1 MIDVNTFAYSLGI
14 NPGWIGVVLGILLFL
29 MGRYYGKQI
38 GVVDGANGMIT
49 MLEDNGFLKV
59 KSRRTDEDGN
69 EVTEYSKVDEVV
81 ATFDNIEEAQK
92 YMAEIKAT
100 NPKAAKHHELLISE
114 ITTKTEWRWADSGI
128 EQGL

>member
-1 MIDVNTFAYSLGI
+1 MSNSLGI

-69 EVTEYSKVDEVV
+69 EVTEYSKVDE
-81 ATFDNIEEAQK
+81 
-92 YMAEIKAT
+92 
-100 NPKAAKHHELLISE
+100 
-114 ITTKTEWRWADSGI
+114 
-128 EQGL
+128 

>member
-69 EVTEYSKVDEVV
+69 EVTEYSKVDE
-81 ATFDNIEEAQK
+81 
-92 YMAEIKAT
+92 
-100 NPKAAKHHELLISE
+100 
-114 ITTKTEWRWADSGI
+114 
-128 EQGL
+128 